1 MFAFS
6 AAAAPA
12 GTESAQNVM
21 LCGPPCTLLNRIVPP
36 AGTGSE
42 FGSNEALVLPFP
54 VIFTSTTGPAG
65 AAAAPPAAPPEAAG
79 GVAAGGGF
87 LLALFSPPAAAADVA
102 AGGGGGERTAEVLP
116 AT

>member
-12 GTESAQNVM
+12 GTESAPNVM
-21 LCGPPCTLLNRIVPP
+21 LCGPPCTLMNRIVPP
-36 AGTGSE
+36 GGAVTE

-79 GVAAGGGF
+79 GFRAGGWFWG
-87 LLALFSPPAAAADVA
+87 ALSAPPA
-102 AGGGGGERTAEVLP
+102 EP
-116 AT
+116 A

>member
-12 GTESAQNVM
+12 GTEPAQNVM
-21 LCGPPCTLLNRIVPP
+21 VCGPRARLMNRIVPP
-36 AGTGSE
+36 AGTVTE

-79 GVAAGGGF
+79 GVAGGGWF
-87 LLALFSPPAAAADVA
+87 LVAPLSPAAGAP
-102 AGGGGGERTAEVLP
+102 RS
-116 AT
+116 